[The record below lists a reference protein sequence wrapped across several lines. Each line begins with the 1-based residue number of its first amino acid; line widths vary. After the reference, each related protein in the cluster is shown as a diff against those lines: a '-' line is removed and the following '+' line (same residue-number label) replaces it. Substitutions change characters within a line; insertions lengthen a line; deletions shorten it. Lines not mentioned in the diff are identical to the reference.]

1 MDLEVLRIAK
11 RRNKKMTFELWLFAI
26 KRLAQTQDAT
36 ITIFN
41 QLCQSEK
48 DRLEEEYNSQ
58 FGKKI

>member
-1 MDLEVLRIAK
+1 
-11 RRNKKMTFELWLFAI
+11 MTFELWLFAI